1 MLLFTNIALQKS
13 YLLKNNKIG
22 TNYYLPLPYINNMKK
37 KFYARTQAI
46 QME

>member
-1 MLLFTNIALQKS
+1 MLLFYKYCITKS